1 MVEDLS
7 YEAGKARQEMMVMMA
22 RKDTSPKS
30 AHKKRLLTSQLLLK
44 RVKHKGECVKCL
56 VNCSVKHEEDVD
68 FWALKEGLKPVYTL
82 ETCPKVSDDKM
93 KEAKKAQRKRR

>member
-1 MVEDLS
+1 MAEELT
-7 YEAGKARQEMMVMMA
+7 YAAGVARQQMMIMVA
-22 RKDTSPKS
+22 KGNSTPKS
-30 AHKKRLLTSQLLLK
+30 AHKKRIETAKLLLK

-68 FWALKEGLKPVYTL
+68 FWALKDGLKPVYSL

-93 KEAKKAQRKRR
+93 KLAKKAQRKRR